1 MAQVRGERVAC
12 AKRRD
17 KSERPGQVAPSDVPA
32 RLAGALTDAELGQV
46 VGGGGHVIT
55 EPPVEDGIR

>member
-12 AKRRD
+12 AKRCD
-17 KSERPGQVAPSDVPA
+17 TSEQPEPGAPSDVPA

-46 VGGGGHVIT
+46 VGGDIIIG
-55 EPPVEDGIR
+55 PPPFPN